1 MDMASL
7 NTGLQSLATNPLF
20 NLGLGMLSTPYQRT
34 PVSFGQVLGNGVS
47 QMDYAQQQAAQAQT
61 RQMQAQLLQQQVR
74 EAHAKQT
81 QADAQSKYISTL
93 PADQQALA
101 TADPGAYVGARV
113 KLDDANPWVMDEK
126 DGVLVNPRTGQ
137 FKPIT
142 GVPSATGVSVPP
154 TVPRVGV
161 NLAALPPETQQYVP
175 KVLGALN
182 GAAPFDASGQPT
194 PALLA
199 AVQHVESGGNPNAVS
214 PAGAQGAFQMMPPT
228 AASVGVTN
236 PFDPTQERA
245 GAARYLAQQYARF
258 GNPQAAIAAYNA
270 GPGRVA
276 AATGAA
282 QPMPAQGG
290 TPDTLAAYRAARAA
304 ASGFQMLSQDQVKTL
319 GLPAGTIAQRGPNG
333 QIHVVSKGG
342 EVPDEQ
348 SLSQLDPQT
357 QALVKKVASY
367 EVMPSNLSNYV
378 RPGQG
383 LTRQQIL
390 GYAALLNPDY
400 NINNAEAA
408 NAYLKDMAKSSPT
421 SIGGQ
426 TQSLNMILHHL
437 GPMMQANSAL
447 SGSGVRLFN
456 EAKNT
461 FESHFNGNT
470 PAGAAPGN
478 WDQGKTFVSQELGKL
493 LKGGV
498 ASEAEVKD
506 LESGLDAAKSPYQ
519 RSQALYNVADYVYGK
534 IQAMSDRRSR
544 LLGGMA
550 PKTSLLDSQAEKNL
564 IGAYKLG
571 GRDAPELLAPGTN
584 YATGAIANPQAAQA
598 IPPQA
603 IMYLKSHPGT
613 RAQFDAQF
621 GAGAAAKALGN

>member
-7 NTGLQSLATNPLF
+7 NTGLQSLASNPLF

-61 RQMQAQLLQQQVR
+61 RQMQAQLLQQR
-74 EAHAKQT
+74 LSEAQAQAKA
-81 QADAQSKYISTL
+81 QAA
-93 PADQQALA
+93 QQAAAKAYTSALGPDASPDETYLA
-101 TADPGAYVGARV
+101 QTDPQ
-113 KLDDANPWVMDEK
+113 KLAAQRIAAANANPWVMDEK

-154 TVPRVGV
+154 TVPRVGM
-161 NLAALPPETQQYVP
+161 PPV
-175 KVLGALN
+175 A
-182 GAAPFDASGQPT
+182 GQPYQATVPGTNGQNVSFNFPPGT
-194 PALLA
+194 P
-199 AVQHVESGGNPNAVS
+199 
-214 PAGAQGAFQMMPPT
+214 
-228 AASVGVTN
+228 
-236 PFDPTQERA
+236 
-245 GAARYLAQQYARF
+245 
-258 GNPQAAIAAYNA
+258 PQV
-270 GPGRVA
+270 VA
-276 AATGAA
+276 AAYAAARANGDIAPNAAGSPVGAA
-282 QPMPAQGG
+282 QPMPVQGS
-290 TPDTLAAYRAARAA
+290 TPDTLAAYRAAHAA

-319 GLPAGTIAQRGPNG
+319 GLPTGTIAQRGPNG
-333 QIHVVSKGG
+333 QIHVVSKGDA
-342 EVPDEQ
+342 VPDEQ
-348 SLSQLDPQT
+348 SFSQLDPQT

-498 ASEAEVKD
+498 ASEGEVKD

-550 PKTSLLDSQAEKNL
+550 PKTSLLDSQAEQNL
-564 IGAYKLG
+564 IAAYKLG
-571 GRDAPELLAPGTN
+571 GRDAPELLPPGTN
-584 YATGAIANPQAAQA
+584 YATGAMLGSASPQGAA